1 MAFQVLMEI
10 ETVYSEIML
19 AFGNR
24 NEQMN
29 SVKHRHEASYWNL
42 KVKLIRHA
50 SKSY

>member
-1 MAFQVLMEI
+1 MEI
-10 ETVYSEIML
+10 EKVYSEIML

-50 SKSY
+50 SKS